1 LRTLDEVEDREAGAA
16 RVRLTAMVATLRQRQ
31 GRAAEAI
38 ALCRAAIPV
47 AEAAGEDRALAHA
60 CYVLDWA
67 LVESGRASEAGFS
80 DRALEIY
87 RRLGDVGREAA
98 VLNNAGGFAY
108 RDGRW
113 KDAMTLY
120 VQGAEASARSGNSAN
135 AAFGDC
141 NVGEL
146 LSDQG
151 HWDEAEML
159 LRRSRQV
166 WRGTGY
172 EWGVAYA
179 TAQLGRLAAR
189 CGREGQALTRLL
201 DALAQFR
208 ALGVEG
214 DVQFAEA
221 LLAEAAAYA
230 GDGATAQEIADRLL
244 SGPDVGLLEPLLH
257 RAKAFALAQRGK
269 VADATGELRA
279 ALAVAREQQQ
289 DYETL
294 VALDALA
301 ALRRFDDSE
310 PSRAELTARLG
321 VVRLAS
327 PPLARAGTPDP
338 RRPPEPAPR

>member
-1 LRTLDEVEDREAGAA
+1 MPRRDPRRGGGREN
-16 RVRLTAMVATLRQRQ
+16 
-31 GRAAEAI
+31 
-38 ALCRAAIPV
+38 
-47 AEAAGEDRALAHA
+47 RALAHA

-67 LVESGRASEAGFS
+67 LVESGRAAEAGFS
-80 DRALEIY
+80 DRALAIY

-113 KDAMTLY
+113 KDAMNLY
-120 VQGAEASARSGNSAN
+120 VKGAEASARSGNSAN

-151 HWDEAEML
+151 HWEEAEML
-159 LRRSRQV
+159 LGRARQV

-189 CGREGQALTRLL
+189 SGHAGQALTRLL
-201 DALAQFR
+201 DALARFR
-208 ALGVEG
+208 ELGVEG

-221 LLAEAAAYA
+221 LLAEAAAFA
-230 GDGATAQEIADRLL
+230 GDGETARATADRLL
-244 SGPDVGLLEPLLH
+244 ADGDVGLLEPLLH
-257 RAKAFALAQRGK
+257 RVKAISLAQRGD
-269 VADATGELRA
+269 VEGATVELQA
-279 ALAVAREQQQ
+279 ALDAARAQEQ

-294 VALDALA
+294 VALDVLA
-301 ALRRFDDSE
+301 ALTRVATGAAR
-310 PSRAELTARLG
+310 RAELAARLG
-321 VVRLAS
+321 VARLAS
-327 PPLARAGTPDP
+327 PPLATAGTPDP
-338 RRPPEPAPR
+338 RRRPEPAPR

>member
-1 LRTLDEVEDREAGAA
+1 ML
-16 RVRLTAMVATLRQRQ
+16 ATLRQRQ

-38 ALCRAAIPV
+38 ALCRAAIPA

-67 LVESGRASEAGFS
+67 LVESGRAAEAGFS
-80 DRALEIY
+80 DRALAIY

-151 HWDEAEML
+151 HWEEAEML
-159 LRRSRQV
+159 LRRARQV
-166 WRGTGY
+166 WRATGY

-179 TAQLGRLAAR
+179 TSQLGRLAAR
-189 CGREGQALTRLL
+189 SGHQGQAMSRLL
-201 DALAQFR
+201 DALARFR
-208 ALGVEG
+208 ALGVDG
-214 DVQFAEA
+214 DVQYAEA
-221 LLAEAAAYA
+221 LLAEAAAFA
-230 GDGATAQEIADRLL
+230 GDGGTALVTADRLL
-244 SGPDVGLLEPLLH
+244 AEPDIGLLEPLL
-257 RAKAFALAQRGK
+257 RRVRAFALAQGGE
-269 VADATGELRA
+269 VADATGELRT
-279 ALAVAREQQQ
+279 ALAVARAQHQ
-289 DYETL
+289 DYESL

-301 ALRRFDDSE
+301 ALTRADTGA
-310 PSRAELTARLG
+310 PSRAELMARLG
-321 VVRLAS
+321 VERLAS
-327 PPLARAGTPDP
+327 PPLARAGRPDP
-338 RRPPEPAPR
+338 RRRPEPSPR